1 VTHDGVQDRI
11 DTSVAHP
18 ARRYNYW
25 LGGKD
30 HFAAD
35 RASGDEIAAA
45 FPPVRTA
52 VLANR
57 AFLRRA
63 VRVLAEEAGIRQFL
77 DIGTGL
83 PVPDNTH
90 EIAQRVDPRSR
101 VVYVDNDPIV
111 MAHAR
116 ALLTGT
122 PEGKTAYLEADLR
135 EPAAI
140 LDHPDLRAT
149 IDLDQPVA
157 LLLVAILH
165 FIHTDDEALPLVR
178 TLLDALPSGSFLVAT
193 NATVDFAD
201 EAGAAA
207 YWAMFN
213 AGRTDGYARSKAQF
227 GAFFDG
233 LELLDP
239 GIVAVSE
246 WRAETEPLPH
256 PTPAEVALYAGVG
269 RKA

>member
-1 VTHDGVQDRI
+1 MTGQDRI
-11 DTSVAHP
+11 DTSVPHP
-18 ARRYNYW
+18 ARRYNSW

-45 FPPVRTA
+45 FPTVRTA

-63 VRVLAEEAGIRQFL
+63 VRFLAGEAGVRQFL

-90 EIAQRVDPRSR
+90 ELAQRADPASR

-111 MAHAR
+111 LTHAR

-122 PEGKTAYLEADLR
+122 PEGRTAYLEADLR
-135 EPAAI
+135 DPAAI
-140 LDHPDLRAT
+140 LGHPDLRAT
-149 IDLDQPVA
+149 LDLDRPVG

-165 FIHTDDEALPLVR
+165 FIHTDEAALPIVR
-178 TLLDALPSGSFLVAT
+178 TLLDALPPGSYLVAS

-207 YWAMFN
+207 YRAMFA
-213 AGRTDGYARSKAQF
+213 AGRTDGYARSAAQF

-233 LELLDP
+233 LDLVPP
-239 GIVAVSE
+239 GIVAVCD
-246 WRAETEPLPH
+246 WRDAYPDA
-256 PTPAEVALYAGVG
+256 TPAEVAMYAAVG
-269 RKA
+269 RKP

>member
-1 VTHDGVQDRI
+1 MAAQDRI
-11 DTSVAHP
+11 DTSVPHP

-45 FPPVRTA
+45 FPTVRTA

-63 VRVLAEEAGIRQFL
+63 VRHLTEEAGVRQFL

-90 EIAQRVDPRSR
+90 ELAQRADPTAR

-111 MAHAR
+111 LTHAR

-122 PEGKTAYLEADLR
+122 PEGRTAYLEADLR
-135 EPAAI
+135 
-140 LDHPDLRAT
+140 AT
-149 IDLDQPVA
+149 LDLDRPVA

-165 FIHTDDEALPLVR
+165 FIHTDEAALPVVR
-178 TLLDALPSGSFLVAT
+178 TLLSALPSGSYLVAT

-207 YWAMFN
+207 YRAMFA
-213 AGRTDGYARSKAQF
+213 AGRTDGYARTAAQF

-233 LELLDP
+233 LDLVPP
-239 GIVAVSE
+239 GIVAVCD
-246 WRAETEPLPH
+246 WRGSFPDA
-256 PTPAEVALYAGVG
+256 TPADVAMYAAVG
-269 RKA
+269 RKP

>member
-1 VTHDGVQDRI
+1 MTGQDRI
-11 DTSVAHP
+11 DTTVPHP

-45 FPPVRTA
+45 FPTVRTA

-57 AFLRRA
+57 AFLRGA
-63 VRVLAEEAGIRQFL
+63 VRFLAQEAGVRQFL

-90 EIAQRVDPRSR
+90 EIAQRADPASR
-101 VVYVDNDPIV
+101 VLYVDNDPIV
-111 MAHAR
+111 LTHAR

-135 EPAAI
+135 DPAAI
-140 LDHPDLRAT
+140 LAHPDLRST
-149 IDLDQPVA
+149 LDLDQPVG

-165 FIHTDDEALPLVR
+165 FIHTDAEALPIVR
-178 TLLDALPSGSFLVAT
+178 TLLSALPSGSYLVAT

-207 YWAMFN
+207 YRAMFA
-213 AGRTDGYARSKAQF
+213 AGRTDGYARTAAEF
-227 GAFFDG
+227 GAFFEG
-233 LELLDP
+233 LDLVPP
-239 GIVAVSE
+239 GIVAVSD
-246 WRAETEPLPH
+246 WRDAYPDAA
-256 PTPAEVALYAGVG
+256 PADVAMYAAVG
-269 RKA
+269 RKP